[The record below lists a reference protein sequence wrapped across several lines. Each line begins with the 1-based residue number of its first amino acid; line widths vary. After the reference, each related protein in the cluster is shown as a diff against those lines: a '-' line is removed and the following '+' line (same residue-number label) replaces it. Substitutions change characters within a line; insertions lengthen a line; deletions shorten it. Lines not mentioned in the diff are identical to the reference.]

1 METNRKR
8 RRGDRKDAYLLRDLD
23 AMHKFIPYLLP
34 NRCDNEAVM
43 SELIDLTA
51 VNEYVAKRMHQIPH
65 PGTLC
70 FMCSALLLQKP

>member
-51 VNEYVAKRMHQIPH
+51 VNEYVAK
-65 PGTLC
+65 
-70 FMCSALLLQKP
+70 